1 MGVGAG
7 HSPEGL
13 LYVSRLL
20 WPGFV
25 YKFHPS
31 VDTSLTGMLGAA
43 WRAIQ
48 SPQKLEIGGN
58 YVLLPSRLL

>member
-13 LYVSRLL
+13 LYVSHHL
-20 WPGFV
+20 WPGVV

-43 WRAIQ
+43 WR
-48 SPQKLEIGGN
+48 EI
-58 YVLLPSRLL
+58 